1 MARLHSASSAIVG
14 GKVISVSLAL
24 SAADGGVV
32 PGIGF
37 VGGVGGNRCL
47 VENQSGDRY
56 VDAAKSLYGCSQR
69 FHRRLSAAH
78 SQHSE
83 VGRYGQLERF
93 RAAQQGRGIDN
104 Y

>member
-14 GKVISVSLAL
+14 GRVISVSLAL
-24 SAADGGVV
+24 NAANGGVV

-37 VGGVGGNRCL
+37 VGGVGGNCCL

-56 VDAAKSLYGCSQR
+56 VDPAKSLYGCSQG
-69 FHRRLSAAH
+69 FHRRLSTAH

-83 VGRYGQLERF
+83 IRRYGQLERF
-93 RAAQQGRGIDN
+93 RAAQQGRGIEH